1 VVREAVV
8 VRGAVVVREAVVV
21 RDAVVVESS
30 RPSQQYRLAPQNES
44 WGHACPD
51 WPQKIQ
57 RPSRSSVMERAPQM
71 LLFVV

>member
-1 VVREAVV
+1 MVREAVV

-51 WPQKIQ
+51 WPQ
-57 RPSRSSVMERAPQM
+57 
-71 LLFVV
+71 